1 MQSTSSSIYSSGTST
16 HSSSNVSSTTTSTH
30 HQRPQGRT
38 KQTFPIAYP
47 PPQKAPTCLRRFTP
61 NLLLQI
67 QQLSTTSNKRRHIP
81 ILEVWQPSM
90 FNTRVAKKVP
100 KLGAGDVYVTQC
112 EGFLHLRANLEGG
125 GDGKG
130 EGEVERRVVGVVG
143 RDAQDE
149 GRRIIYFEDGVGW
162 EGSNSG
168 DGVYRVSFRDKVLE
182 WEKDG
187 GQGEKFVLRTADSRR
202 VRVAKMSRTS
212 IEVNSWS
219 RGAREYLRDGLIS
232 ESGSGTNEELDARLC
247 TLILTSGVWVTGQ
260 EGWINTS

>member
-1 MQSTSSSIYSSGTST
+1 M
-16 HSSSNVSSTTTSTH
+16 
-30 HQRPQGRT
+30 
-38 KQTFPIAYP
+38 
-47 PPQKAPTCLRRFTP
+47 
-61 NLLLQI
+61 
-67 QQLSTTSNKRRHIP
+67 
-81 ILEVWQPSM
+81 
-90 FNTRVAKKVP
+90 
-100 KLGAGDVYVTQC
+100 
-112 EGFLHLRANLEGG
+112 HLRANLEGG